1 MMKFN
6 DEETVTRILWAPIKG
21 RVRTVTKSIH
31 ERGGYMNS
39 NNQNDKESDS
49 FAVMK
54 LMPRQQQSFTFTPD
68 VRLKLRMLAVLMDKP
83 MNRLLEDLIDAMW
96 DIHQNDKTDIKL
108 SRKKRKRI
116 RNIITGQ

>member
-1 MMKFN
+1 
-6 DEETVTRILWAPIKG
+6 
-21 RVRTVTKSIH
+21 
-31 ERGGYMNS
+31 MNS

-54 LMPRQQQSFTFTPD
+54 LMSRQQQNFTFTPD
-68 VRLKLRMLAVLMDKP
+68 VRLKLRMLAILMDKP

-108 SRKKRKRI
+108 SRKERKRI
-116 RNIITGQ
+116 KNIITGQ